1 MVSGNASQLV
11 IFEVAGYINSLRK
24 EQP

>member
-1 MVSGNASQLV
+1 VSGNASQLV

>member
-1 MVSGNASQLV
+1 VSGNVSQLV

>member
-1 MVSGNASQLV
+1 MVSGNVSQLV